1 MMKSMTPQEKVKL
14 MQGDLIEE
22 TLTLMNVNVEKI
34 KDHGGKFNDL
44 EHGLRTPGKVFP
56 NISQI
61 VWKIDQISCGVFLLA
76 FSAHILCLCLPI
88 RHYSSE

>member
-1 MMKSMTPQEKVKL
+1 MKSMTPQEKVKL

-56 NISQI
+56 NKSFGRLT
-61 VWKIDQISCGVFLLA
+61 K
-76 FSAHILCLCLPI
+76 
-88 RHYSSE
+88 